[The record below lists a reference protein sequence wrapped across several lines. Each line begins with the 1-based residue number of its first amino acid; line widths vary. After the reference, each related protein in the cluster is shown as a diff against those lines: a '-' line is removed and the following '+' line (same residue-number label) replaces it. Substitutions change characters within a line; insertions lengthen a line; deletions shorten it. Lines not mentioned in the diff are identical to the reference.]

1 MRIFG
6 RCAKVSAPLQLL
18 HIGARITSADLS
30 KRFRSR
36 KNLQHICG
44 LAKFPHESK
53 LSEETSPI
61 RAPMYAIIKNIT
73 MNNSAPSQATNEV
86 AIIDESQIKQFQSLY
101 YLIKGKRDTDIKLFT
116 EFKQFSFQD
125 VLELNDK
132 VYKVLEL
139 HQLVTDILN
148 VNVGLENKEIKTF
161 GSWNEFKN
169 TDWNISARTKYIT
182 IEWDFNLLFQNQ
194 FHNVP
199 QTHTMRV
206 RIGNS
211 LKPSEM
217 IQVVFQGGDEYELEE
232 AQAQMSCKID
242 FINAQIC
249 NQLKTIV
256 SEWYEALPKN
266 SDDHKLIKLIL
277 KHEVKIQNFIILSF
291 ITSAIILLNYLFSIS
306 VNNDVEILPKD
317 INQKMFFFL
326 TLSIGVF
333 YIFYKSGQ
341 LLSNRMMNK
350 QINKLKRNPM
360 FEFTK
365 GDKNRFAEIKTENE
379 KLIKG
384 LFVTILIGLSI
395 NGLSAL
401 IGYVIEIIVKK

>member
-1 MRIFG
+1 
-6 RCAKVSAPLQLL
+6 
-18 HIGARITSADLS
+18 
-30 KRFRSR
+30 
-36 KNLQHICG
+36 
-44 LAKFPHESK
+44 
-53 LSEETSPI
+53 
-61 RAPMYAIIKNIT
+61 
-73 MNNSAPSQATNEV
+73 
-86 AIIDESQIKQFQSLY
+86 
-101 YLIKGKRDTDIKLFT
+101 
-116 EFKQFSFQD
+116 
-125 VLELNDK
+125 
-132 VYKVLEL
+132 
-139 HQLVTDILN
+139 
-148 VNVGLENKEIKTF
+148 
-161 GSWNEFKN
+161 
-169 TDWNISARTKYIT
+169 
-182 IEWDFNLLFQNQ
+182 
-194 FHNVP
+194 
-199 QTHTMRV
+199 MRV

-256 SEWYEALPKN
+256 SEWYDALPKN
-266 SDDHKLIKLIL
+266 SDDHKLIKFIL
-277 KHEVKIQNFIILSF
+277 KHEVKIQNFIIFSF
-291 ITSAIILLNYLFSIS
+291 LTSAIILLNYLFSIS
-306 VNNDVEILPKD
+306 IKNDIEILPKD

-333 YIFYKSGQ
+333 YVFYKSGQ
-341 LLSNRMMNK
+341 LLSSRMTNK

-365 GDKNRFAEIKTENE
+365 GDRNRFAEVKTENE

-401 IGYVIEIIVKK
+401 FGFIIELIVKK

>member
-1 MRIFG
+1 M
-6 RCAKVSAPLQLL
+6 
-18 HIGARITSADLS
+18 
-30 KRFRSR
+30 
-36 KNLQHICG
+36 
-44 LAKFPHESK
+44 
-53 LSEETSPI
+53 
-61 RAPMYAIIKNIT
+61 
-73 MNNSAPSQATNEV
+73 
-86 AIIDESQIKQFQSLY
+86 LY

-116 EFKQFSFQD
+116 EFKQFSFED

-132 VYKVLEL
+132 VYKILEVHKL
-139 HQLVTDILN
+139 ITDIVN

-161 GSWNEFKN
+161 GNWNEFKN
-169 TDWNISARTKYIT
+169 TDWNISARTKYIS

-249 NQLKTIV
+249 NQLKITV

-266 SDDHKLIKLIL
+266 SEEHKLIKFIL
-277 KHEVKIQNFIILSF
+277 KHEVKFQNLIVFSF
-291 ITSAIILLNYLFSIS
+291 LTSAIILLNYLFSIS
-306 VNNDVEILPKD
+306 INNEIEILPKD
-317 INQKMFFFL
+317 INQKMFFFI

-333 YIFYKSGQ
+333 YMFYKFGQ
-341 LLSNRMMNK
+341 LLSNRMMHK

-365 GDKNRFAEIKTENE
+365 GDKNRFTEVRKEN
-379 KLIKG
+379 KQLING
-384 LFVTILIGLSI
+384 LFVTLLIGLSI
-395 NGLSAL
+395 NGLTAL
-401 IGYVIEIIVKK
+401 IGFILELILKN

>member
-1 MRIFG
+1 M
-6 RCAKVSAPLQLL
+6 
-18 HIGARITSADLS
+18 
-30 KRFRSR
+30 
-36 KNLQHICG
+36 
-44 LAKFPHESK
+44 
-53 LSEETSPI
+53 
-61 RAPMYAIIKNIT
+61 
-73 MNNSAPSQATNEV
+73 
-86 AIIDESQIKQFQSLY
+86 
-101 YLIKGKRDTDIKLFT
+101 
-116 EFKQFSFQD
+116 
-125 VLELNDK
+125 
-132 VYKVLEL
+132 
-139 HQLVTDILN
+139 
-148 VNVGLENKEIKTF
+148 
-161 GSWNEFKN
+161 NEFKN

-182 IEWDFNLLFQNQ
+182 IEWDFNLLLQNQ

-217 IQVVFQGGDEYELEE
+217 IQVVFQGGDEYEFEE

-242 FINAQIC
+242 FINTQIC

-266 SDDHKLIKLIL
+266 SDDHELIKLIL
-277 KHEVKIQNFIILSF
+277 KHEVKIQNFIVFSF
-291 ITSAIILLNYLFSIS
+291 LTSAIIFLNYLFSIS
-306 VNNDVEILPKD
+306 INNKIEILPKD
-317 INQKMFFFL
+317 IYQKMFFFL

-365 GDKNRFAEIKTENE
+365 GDKNRFAEVKSEND
-379 KLIKG
+379 KLLKG
-384 LFVTILIGLSI
+384 LFGTILVGLSI

-401 IGYVIEIIVKK
+401 IAYLIELIVKN

>member
-1 MRIFG
+1 
-6 RCAKVSAPLQLL
+6 
-18 HIGARITSADLS
+18 
-30 KRFRSR
+30 
-36 KNLQHICG
+36 
-44 LAKFPHESK
+44 
-53 LSEETSPI
+53 
-61 RAPMYAIIKNIT
+61 

-277 KHEVKIQNFIILSF
+277 KHEVKIQNF
-291 ITSAIILLNYLFSIS
+291 
-306 VNNDVEILPKD
+306 
-317 INQKMFFFL
+317 
-326 TLSIGVF
+326 
-333 YIFYKSGQ
+333 
-341 LLSNRMMNK
+341 R
-350 QINKLKRNPM
+350 
-360 FEFTK
+360 
-365 GDKNRFAEIKTENE
+365 
-379 KLIKG
+379 
-384 LFVTILIGLSI
+384 
-395 NGLSAL
+395 
-401 IGYVIEIIVKK
+401 